1 MATSSSLRAHSALQ
15 GLGFLVV
22 WNLANTLPWLAAGVV
37 YHTFFPIGA
46 LAWMLACLGVGVA
59 QWLVL
64 QRYISGIGQWPL
76 ATLVGGII
84 GYAGFAG
91 FILSMFLV
99 PLLTGIAVGVGQWIV
114 LKHKLTAAFW
124 WIVATTV
131 GAIVG
136 LGLGYLMP
144 SLIPIYEFNGG
155 MENTVFTMGIGVEI
169 GSSLITGCT
178 MLWLLKRNANR
189 KAVLDSEP

>member
-1 MATSSSLRAHSALQ
+1 VATSSLRPHSVVQ
-15 GLGFLVV
+15 GLGFLVG
-22 WNLANTLPWLAAGVV
+22 WNLANTLPWLAAGAV
-37 YHTFFPIGA
+37 YRTFLPIGA

-76 ATLVGGII
+76 ATFVGGII

-91 FILSMFLV
+91 FFLGIFLV
-99 PLLTGIAVGVGQWIV
+99 PLLTGIAVGVGQWMV

-124 WIVATTV
+124 WIVATTA

-136 LGLGYLMP
+136 LVVGYLTA
-144 SLIPIYEFNGG
+144 SLIPTYDYNGG
-155 MENTVFTMGIGVEI
+155 IENTVFVIGIGVEI
-169 GSSLITGCT
+169 GSSLITGCA
-178 MLWLLKRNANR
+178 MLRLLKRNANR
-189 KAVLDSEP
+189 KAVLASEP